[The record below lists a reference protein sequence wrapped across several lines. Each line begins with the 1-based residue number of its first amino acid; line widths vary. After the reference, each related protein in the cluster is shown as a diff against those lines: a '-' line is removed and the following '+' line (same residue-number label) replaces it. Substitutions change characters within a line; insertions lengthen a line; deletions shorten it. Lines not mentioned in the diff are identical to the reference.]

1 MIHYDFTS
9 RPVLRTRSYAT
20 SITCRSN
27 DTPGI
32 SVKGKRENI
41 SLQVSSHLADFLMKI
56 LYLSIDRRNFLMKIL
71 FLSIDRRN
79 LTPSIFLHL
88 GKLGRTIPLNTCKE
102 YIILIHHGKDKLF
115 VHDVFEWSLLQISF
129 FILDGIQLVKNS
141 LVFLKMLIVGIFRKR
156 SDMVFRNTTN
166 GITYIAYCRI

>member
-9 RPVLRTRSYAT
+9 RPVLHTRSYAT

-56 LYLSIDRRNFLMKIL
+56 LYLSIDRRN
-71 FLSIDRRN
+71 

-88 GKLGRTIPLNTCKE
+88 GKLGRTIPMNTCKE

-115 VHDVFEWSLLQISF
+115 VHDVFEWSLLQIAF
-129 FILDGIQLVKNS
+129 LILDGIQLVKNS